1 MAKAKVITAL
11 ALTTVM
17 LVVIAGLAAAD
28 PDPAEID
35 VEPNVFQLTPGG
47 DNVTV
52 SARVHTIYDPTE
64 QRTFTAEVVDGGR
77 TTGNPS
83 DITLYIQ
90 DEFGNWSGPSTSSL
104 THSYTPGAGN
114 KDVNLTVYV
123 KAAAGTEGNVYEIKF
138 IDVQSNNSDEARATV
153 YGNAIPE
160 FATIAIPAVAVLG
173 LFLFYSHRKRKEE

>member
-1 MAKAKVITAL
+1 MAKAKVVTAL
-11 ALTTVM
+11 ALTVVM
-17 LVVIAGLAAAD
+17 LVVMTGLAVAN
-28 PDPAEID
+28 PDPAEIA

-52 SARVHTIYDPTE
+52 SALVYSIYDPTE
-64 QRTFTAEVVDGGR
+64 QRTFTAKVVNGGA
-77 TTGNPS
+77 TTGNSS
-83 DITLYIQ
+83 DITFYIQ

-160 FATIAIPAVAVLG
+160 FTTIAIPVAAILG
-173 LFLFYSHRKRKEE
+173 LVLFYNHRKRREE

>member
-1 MAKAKVITAL
+1 MAKAKVIMAL
-11 ALTTVM
+11 ALTVVM
-17 LVVIAGLAAAD
+17 LVVMTGLAAAE
-28 PDPAEID
+28 PDPAEMD
-35 VEPNVFQLTPGG
+35 VEPNEFQLTPGG

-64 QRTFTAEVVDGGR
+64 QRTFTAEVLNGGA

-83 DITLYIQ
+83 DITFYIQ

-114 KDVNLTVYV
+114 EDVNLTVYV

-138 IDVQSNNSDEARATV
+138 TDVQSGNSDKATATV

-160 FATIAIPAVAVLG
+160 FTTIAIPVAAILG
-173 LFLFYSHRKRKEE
+173 LLFFYNHRKRKEE

>member
-1 MAKAKVITAL
+1 MRKAKVITAL

-17 LVVIAGLAAAD
+17 LVVIAGLAAAS
-28 PDPAEID
+28 PAQII

-52 SARVHTIYDPTE
+52 SALVYTIFDPTE

-138 IDVQSNNSDEARATV
+138 IDVQSDNSDEARATV

-160 FATIAIPAVAVLG
+160 FATIAIPVAAILG
-173 LFLFYSHRKRKEE
+173 LLFFYSHRKRKEE